1 MYYNKVAR
9 KMGIQSMNFMNLNI
23 FFYINI
29 YFTSKIFDYEI
40 KINPYT
46 KALFKCIIL
55 CETAIRKMPG

>member
-1 MYYNKVAR
+1 
-9 KMGIQSMNFMNLNI
+9 MGIQSMNFMNLNI
-23 FFYINI
+23 FIYINI